1 MSQPFDLSE
10 LLPQVRQLST
20 TAAAA
25 ILEIY
30 QRRDFAVDYKADK
43 TPVTAADYQS
53 HAIIKAG
60 LARLTPE
67 LPLLSEESADV
78 AYEQR
83 RQWESYWLVDPLDG
97 TREFINK
104 RDDFTINI
112 ALIHQGKAILGLVA
126 VPTKQS
132 YYSAASRLGAY
143 KHVPH
148 QPRQRLHARSGTI
161 DQPVI
166 TVSRSHSGE
175 KTVAFLKRF
184 GRHRL
189 LRRGSAIKYC
199 LIAEGR
205 ADLYPRFGKTGEWDT
220 AAGQCVLEEAGG
232 FLTDFQHRPLRY
244 NSKASLIN
252 PPFVAYSPAAAD
264 GWQSC
269 CDAEDAEQA
278 A

>member
-10 LLPQVRQLST
+10 LLSQVRQLST

-30 QRRDFAVDYKADK
+30 QRHDFAVDYKTDK
-43 TPVTAADYQS
+43 TPVTVADYQS
-53 HAIIKAG
+53 HAIIKDG
-60 LARLTPE
+60 LARLTPQ

-83 RQWESYWLVDPLDG
+83 QQWESYWLVDPLDG

-126 VPTKQS
+126 VPTRQS
-132 YYSAASRLGAY
+132 YYSAASCLGAY
-143 KHVPH
+143 KHAAH
-148 QPRQRLHARSGTI
+148 QPRQRLHARRGTI

-175 KTVAFLKRF
+175 KTAAFLKRF

-199 LIAEGR
+199 LIAEGQ

-232 FLTDFQHRPLRY
+232 FLTDFQRRPLRY

-252 PPFVAYSPAAAD
+252 PPFVAYSPAGD
-264 GWQSC
+264 GWQCC
-269 CDAEDAEQA
+269 CDADDAEQA